1 MPDAIIFD
9 LDGTLADT
17 ETVWDGVRQG
27 LALEAGIA
35 WPEGATQAMM
45 GMNTQEWSTYLSR
58 EVGLPYPPEEAA
70 RRTIEKMVEH
80 YRDGITLLPGAL
92 ESVRRMAAAYPVAI
106 ASSSPRLLID
116 TFIEVLGIGDLLQ
129 ASVST
134 EEVQFGK
141 PAPDGFIKTCA
152 LLGVDPQRSI
162 AVEDSTNGIISAMS
176 AGLVVVSVPPHFHP
190 PAADLLGRTT
200 VLETLDELTV
210 DLVEELIASEG
221 PPEADTGGHG
231 SLSDI
236 PEL

>member
-45 GMNTQEWSTYLSR
+45 GMNTQEWSTFLSR

-70 RRTIEKMVEH
+70 ERTISKMAAH
-80 YRDGITLLPGAL
+80 YREGITLLPGAV
-92 ESVRRMAAAYPVAI
+92 ESVRRIAAVYPIAI

-116 TFIEVLGIGDLLQ
+116 TFIEVLGIGDLMQ
-129 ASVST
+129 ATVST
-134 EEVQFGK
+134 EEVPFGK
-141 PAPDGFIKTCA
+141 PAPDGFIKACA
-152 LLGVDPQRSI
+152 LLGVEPERSI
-162 AVEDSTNGIISAMS
+162 AVEDSTNGILSALN
-176 AGLVVVSVPPHFHP
+176 AGMTVVSVPPHFHP
-190 PAADLLGRTT
+190 PTAEVLARTT

-210 DLVEELIASEG
+210 DLLEELIASEL
-221 PPEADTGGHG
+221 PPVADTGGHA
-231 SLSDI
+231 SLGDVVQ
-236 PEL
+236 L